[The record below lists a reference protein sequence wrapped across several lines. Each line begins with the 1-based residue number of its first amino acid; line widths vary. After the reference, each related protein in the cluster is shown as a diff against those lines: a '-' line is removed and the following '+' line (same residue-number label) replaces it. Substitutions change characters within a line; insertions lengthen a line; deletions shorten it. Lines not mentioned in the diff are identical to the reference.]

1 MGIKWYLIWNIER
14 VKHFESAWHI
24 GSVIKYLI
32 NKHRNL
38 ETHVHALHCVS
49 LSFTYH
55 TDQLIQNPKLV
66 NLDSI
71 YLSETLVV
79 PMQ

>member
-1 MGIKWYLIWNIER
+1 MGIKWYLIWKIER

-38 ETHVHALHCVS
+38 ETHVHALHCISVFHIS
-49 LSFTYH
+49 H
-55 TDQLIQNPKLV
+55 
-66 NLDSI
+66 
-71 YLSETLVV
+71 
-79 PMQ
+79 